1 MFRWKDYERA
11 KGVYKLPSAHEKLC
25 EAAVKYNINLLPII
39 YGNNKLYD
47 GTESGFI
54 SKESM
59 TQFLEFVNKILDE
72 EKIKT
77 IGHDKLLCSG
87 TIDAVKKQIVNL
99 SQLRDAL
106 DFDRSLMQVIY
117 NLSKELPALND
128 KIEAIKNGSNI

>member
-1 MFRWKDYERA
+1 MNNMETVVLADYD
-11 KGVYKLPSAHEKLC
+11 
-25 EAAVKYNINLLPII
+25 NIKVNRYLTYAEIQTIADMCKTCKTWSEIEQTADFGIMVCATNL
-39 YGNNKLYD
+39 
-47 GTESGFI
+47 S
-54 SKESM
+54 
-59 TQFLEFVNKILDE
+59 E

-106 DFDRSLMQVIY
+106 DFGRSLMQVIY